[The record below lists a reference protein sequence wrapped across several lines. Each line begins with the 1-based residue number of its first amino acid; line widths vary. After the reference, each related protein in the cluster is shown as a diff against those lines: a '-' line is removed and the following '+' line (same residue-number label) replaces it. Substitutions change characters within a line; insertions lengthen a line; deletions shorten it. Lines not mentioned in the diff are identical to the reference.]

1 MICSSNVLKRWSFQ
15 KEAHWDMIF
24 LVLSGKMVF
33 FFLKIYFFLGRKVRD
48 DLSQEAHGNMTFSVY
63 MYGCYNCGAMPFC
76 QKLIED
82 QIDILERV
90 LAVLWTFTETFTG
103 IFMLSSRKNQETYQ
117 IGLKFD
123 FFFNLFGWR
132 YSTMNNLQYFVPFSP
147 HELCLQVCLCTNKG
161 NYFSIRRWA
170 IIPKM

>member
-82 QIDILERV
+82 
-90 LAVLWTFTETFTG
+90 
-103 IFMLSSRKNQETYQ
+103 
-117 IGLKFD
+117 
-123 FFFNLFGWR
+123 
-132 YSTMNNLQYFVPFSP
+132 
-147 HELCLQVCLCTNKG
+147 
-161 NYFSIRRWA
+161 
-170 IIPKM
+170 